1 MFLDQRTLA
10 VVLATVLLLQG
21 IGWLLIWR
29 SQPRTAGVRTACIAA
44 LMFVPGLLLVS
55 QRGQVNPWISEV
67 LANYFSVGGLLL
79 TLLAL
84 AQMVERPLPLRA
96 GLVLYGVNLVMWPAY
111 VLLVPGHPGWIA
123 LLGAVPGLGYAL
135 LCAREAWAARQV
147 PQVIRGLV
155 TALNLIHAAV
165 AALRLLDGAQHV
177 LTGRGV
183 LPASASNI
191 FYLEFILYAAFFFIG
206 IIALLGSRLA
216 YAQVQQNEMLLREA
230 DQRQKLQAELAAALA
245 EESAA
250 RREQRHFLDMVG
262 HEFRTPLAIID
273 RAAEMVAISLE
284 GREAAPYQAA
294 LREVADLRSEGQRL
308 RLMIDAFL
316 AQERLQ
322 SGLGDARR
330 EVVDLVALL
339 QDLHNRLDPCQRARV
354 DLQLAPACLVR
365 GDPDLL
371 RIALA
376 CLLDA
381 ALPAPGAEV
390 SGAEAA
396 GTDAAGI
403 VLRLEP
409 RPGRA
414 ELTLLGSAWRQTVA
428 ADDDTLGRATAR
440 RLLEAQ
446 GGALLLGALPG
457 RLALLRLPLAE
468 AVGMVAP

>member
-55 QRGQVNPWISEV
+55 LRGQVSPWISEV

-96 GLVLYGVNLVMWPAY
+96 GLLLYGVSLLMWPAY
-111 VLLVPGHPGWIA
+111 VLLAPGHAGWIA

-135 LCAREAWAARQV
+135 LCAREAWAAQRV
-147 PQVIRGLV
+147 PQVIRNLV
-155 TALNLIHAAV
+155 TALNLIHAVA

-177 LTGRGV
+177 LTGAGL

-206 IIALLGSRLA
+206 IVALLGSRLA
-216 YAQVQQNEMLLREA
+216 YAHVQQNEMLLREA

-273 RAAEMVAISLE
+273 RAAEMVAINLE
-284 GREAAPYQAA
+284 GKETQPFQAA
-294 LREVADLRSEGQRL
+294 LRDVTELRGEGQRL

-330 EVVDLVALL
+330 ELVNLVPLL
-339 QDLHNRLDPCQRARV
+339 LDLHNGLDPCRRQQLR
-354 DLQLAPACLVR
+354 LQLPPACLVR

-381 ALPAPGAEV
+381 ALPTKD
-390 SGAEAA
+390 SL
-396 GTDAAGI
+396 
-403 VLRLEP
+403 VLRLELQ
-409 RPGRA
+409 PGRA
-414 ELTLLGSAWRQTVA
+414 ELSLLGGAWRQPAA
-428 ADDDTLGRATAR
+428 ADDETLGHATVR

-446 GGALLLGALPG
+446 GGALLLGAAPG
-457 RLALLRLPLAE
+457 RLALLRLPRAE
-468 AVGMVAP
+468 AAALVAP